1 MMIVHHNL
9 AYGFIFELFDQYI
22 NAYVDYSKTLR
33 ALSNLNV
40 KWKNLESLAKFNF
53 VI

>member
-1 MMIVHHNL
+1 MLRILACCYGNAKMMIVHHNL

-40 KWKNLESLAKFNF
+40 K
-53 VI
+53 